1 MTGTF
6 VNRNHFSGYLEMIV
20 PLAIGLAVA
29 RMNMMTFGIKG
40 FREKLLL
47 WTSKGILVNVLILAA
62 AVVMSIAVVL
72 SNSRSGLVTLA
83 FTVFLFFGFSV
94 AAFSRS
100 GFRQPWVGKTVR
112 TTFLCVT
119 VLALTV
125 GVGSTIKRFA
135 LDDLLHEDRPQYWA
149 NTVRIV
155 GDFPLF
161 GTGLGTFASA
171 YGAYEETSASEMRLV
186 HAHND
191 FLEYVAELGVV
202 GALLLIGGVLYLA
215 VLGLPRLAAEEER
228 PGAGAGHGRH
238 RLARR
243 DRPPCRHRFQS
254 PHSGQHGPF
263 HRRPVP
269 DHGHGLLPENL
280 RLHLKKILSIAG
292 LAVLV
297 LLQAAVAWN
306 ARLYW
311 RAKDAAA
318 GAEAKARLLARAEAV
333 FPWNAAVP
341 FELGK
346 IDFERATEALGDPA
360 ARDALFRRSVGSY
373 LRSLRLDPASPAAH
387 FELAQALLYMSY
399 LGLPEPVGHFEEYRR
414 AAELTGHNSQIHYD
428 VGKVLLGRWET
439 LAAGEKDFAI
449 GILKRSLAG
458 KSEDR
463 LPDLL
468 ETWSLSSREL
478 SVIEA
483 VLPDDAGSLR
493 TYARFLGERGLS
505 LEARRSALARAE
517 ALEVARAKSELD
529 RGRREAEFF
538 RTAVSSEHCAAAL
551 ASLRSV
557 KFYQTLAGLE
567 LFDPK
572 DYAETLKGVRRLLAM
587 NRIEETRSLADPD
600 GTIAAYLAAR
610 GRFHGPRRV
619 RNVHQG
625 AGTPG
630 RGRTGLSVPGPRDPG
645 LQDEARFRA
654 EPVPGH
660 RPRGRAAHRRAPS
673 SSPRRAGRAT
683 SASCA

>member
-1 MTGTF
+1 
-6 VNRNHFSGYLEMIV
+6 
-20 PLAIGLAVA
+20 
-29 RMNMMTFGIKG
+29 
-40 FREKLLL
+40 
-47 WTSKGILVNVLILAA
+47 
-62 AVVMSIAVVL
+62 
-72 SNSRSGLVTLA
+72 
-83 FTVFLFFGFSV
+83 
-94 AAFSRS
+94 
-100 GFRQPWVGKTVR
+100 
-112 TTFLCVT
+112 
-119 VLALTV
+119 
-125 GVGSTIKRFA
+125 
-135 LDDLLHEDRPQYWA
+135 
-149 NTVRIV
+149 
-155 GDFPLF
+155 
-161 GTGLGTFASA
+161 
-171 YGAYEETSASEMRLV
+171 
-186 HAHND
+186 
-191 FLEYVAELGVV
+191 
-202 GALLLIGGVLYLA
+202 
-215 VLGLPRLAAEEER
+215 
-228 PGAGAGHGRH
+228 
-238 RLARR
+238 
-243 DRPPCRHRFQS
+243 
-254 PHSGQHGPF
+254 
-263 HRRPVP
+263 
-269 DHGHGLLPENL
+269 
-280 RLHLKKILSIAG
+280 LKKILSIAG

-346 IDFERATEALGDPA
+346 IDFERATEALGDPV
-360 ARDALFRRSVGSY
+360 ARDALFRRSVRSY
-373 LRSLRLDPASPAAH
+373 LRSLRLDPASPAVH

-439 LAAGEKDFAI
+439 LAAGEKDFAV
-449 GILKRSLAG
+449 GILKRSLAA

-483 VLPDDAGSLR
+483 VLPADAGSLR

-538 RTAVSSEHCAAAL
+538 RTAASSEHCAAAL

-572 DYAETLKGVRRLLAM
+572 EYAETLKGVRRLLAM

-600 GTIAAYLAAR
+600 GSIAAYLALEDDFTALGEFETFIKERGLLAGDEPGSPFRDLETLVFKTKLDFALNRYRDIAR
-610 GRFHGPRRV
+610 VGALLTGSSLVIAPSGRPSYVRILRLIAESNLKLDNVYEAERYYRMALDAAPDDLDVLLGLERCYSRLNDEAGAAAVRRALGRLTSPAEIDLGGRLLRRGETFAVELVTAGGPRTV
-619 RNVHQG
+619 RLDFAPVQPGGRPLVGICLDGRIVWEQNGDTGSDEFPASLQPGRSALEITAVDRDVSLVRLRL
-625 AGTPG
+625 GTPA
-630 RGRTGLSVPGPRDPG
+630 VPGPR
-645 LQDEARFRA
+645 
-654 EPVPGH
+654 
-660 RPRGRAAHRRAPS
+660 
-673 SSPRRAGRAT
+673 
-683 SASCA
+683 